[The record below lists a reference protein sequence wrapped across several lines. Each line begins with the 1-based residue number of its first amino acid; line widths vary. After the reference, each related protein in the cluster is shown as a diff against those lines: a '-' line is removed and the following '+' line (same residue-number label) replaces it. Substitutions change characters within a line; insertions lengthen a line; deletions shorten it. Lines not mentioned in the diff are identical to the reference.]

1 MAALQYSHDTGGN
14 ASASAGS
21 DDDDGSASPGA
32 PQQQPGRQAEDDD
45 EGGGGGGGGEL
56 VIVTAD
62 AMHTQEEHVKAMNAL
77 GVAWMLILKDN
88 QPDLYAAADAHPW
101 ENEPVLHGAS
111 QTGHGHPRAGN
122 DLPAFADGRP
132 VKALRAGA
140 LLMLTRAKAA
150 AVSL

>member
-1 MAALQYSHDTGGN
+1 MTAAPARAPHS
-14 ASASAGS
+14 S
-21 DDDDGSASPGA
+21 SPG
-32 PQQQPGRQAEDDD
+32 GRQKTTTRE
-45 EGGGGGGGGEL
+45 EEEEEEEEL

>member
-45 EGGGGGGGGEL
+45 EGGGGGGEL